1 MLEVNQVAL
10 WDGALGGRV
19 HVVGPRR
26 SLATMLATSACA
38 ALLAPAS
45 FGVLLLSQA
54 PRAGRTEMSASGR
67 KLTWS
72 AKATASEP
80 CDAPIGRYLSEAAGD
95 DLVIRLDESVESWTS
110 PSAGRINAR
119 MHPLRLPGLTVVPTA
134 EISVDA
140 VPAGLRYR
148 TERVRCEYKGAFS
161 ELLSKVQ
168 PQVTALSDLRS
179 SNNML
184 VMNTEFLLTVPLP
197 SWWPIPDSV
206 SDVGSSMIRGIVEK
220 DTRQSVTRI
229 KAEYAA
235 WRKTASGSRP
245 AQ

>member
-1 MLEVNQVAL
+1 MYTHIVEAPRVLGIAAASGMLHLLTYAY
-10 WDGALGGRV
+10 
-19 HVVGPRR
+19 
-26 SLATMLATSACA
+26 A
-38 ALLAPAS
+38 ALLP
-45 FGVLLLSQA
+45 GVLQLPQA
-54 PRAGRTEMSASGR
+54 PRTAIVQLSASGR

-72 AKATASEP
+72 AKASASEP
-80 CDAPIGRYLSEAAGD
+80 CDTPLGTYLSEAAGD
-95 DLVIRLDESVESWTS
+95 DLVIRLDDSVESWTS
-110 PSAGRINAR
+110 PSVGRINAR

-134 EISVDA
+134 EIWVDA
-140 VPAGLRYR
+140 VPDGLRYR
-148 TERVRCEYKGAFS
+148 TERVRCEYQGAFS

-197 SWWPIPDSV
+197 AWWPIPDSV

-220 DTRQSVTRI
+220 DTRQSITRI

-235 WRKTASGSRP
+235 WRNTASGSRST
-245 AQ
+245 Q